1 MTFAPPGERNVAMV
15 FQNYAL
21 YPHMTLEQN
30 IGFPLRM
37 DGVPRAEIAERVRE
51 AARRVRIDHLLARRP
66 GQLSGGQQQ
75 RCALARAIVR
85 QPRLFLLD
93 EPLSNLD
100 AQLRL
105 ETRIELKRLHS
116 SLGVTTIYVTH
127 DQEEAMTIADRMA
140 VFREGEI
147 MQIGTPEEV
156 FGLPDTL
163 DVAAF
168 IGSPPM
174 NLIPARIEDGAAVFP
189 GWRLPLPG
197 APVAGDVVVGL
208 RPGRLRLADDGL
220 PGQAPPLGEPRRGD
234 APQRRRRGRAGQ
246 GAASRGPPHRRRQ
259 PGPARLR
266 FGGHPPL
273 RRRHPPA
280 HRLAAQPKA
289 SLMKTVFLLFNSVNR
304 LMLEPYGGQLLET
317 PNFKR
322 LAERSVTFDN
332 HYIGSMPCMP
342 ARRDMQTGHLSF
354 LHRSWGPLEPF
365 DNSFPEL
372 LKTAGAYSHLIS
384 DHYHYWED
392 GGATYHTRYNS
403 FEFIR
408 GQESDPWK
416 VLLDS
421 PIERIRAKY
430 HPSQNDP
437 NSRQNPYNYM
447 INREF
452 IKEEKDFPSVQCFDA
467 AFDFLDRNRGAD
479 NWLLQ
484 VETFDPHEPFFA
496 PERLKA
502 KFPTDYDGPI
512 LDWPRYERVSEP
524 QDQIDELRANY
535 FALLTLCDELLGR
548 MLDYFDEHDLWKD
561 TALILTTDHGFLLGE
576 HDWWAKNRMPLY
588 EEISHIPLFVHH
600 PAFAGQ
606 AGTRRNSLT
615 QTIDLMPTFCEL
627 FGADDP
633 GRGAG
638 QVAPAAPRR
647 RRGRSATPRS
657 SATGAAA
664 STWWT
669 AATPGSAT
677 RAT

>member
-1 MTFAPPGERNVAMV
+1 
-15 FQNYAL
+15 
-21 YPHMTLEQN
+21 
-30 IGFPLRM
+30 
-37 DGVPRAEIAERVRE
+37 
-51 AARRVRIDHLLARRP
+51 
-66 GQLSGGQQQ
+66 
-75 RCALARAIVR
+75 
-85 QPRLFLLD
+85 
-93 EPLSNLD
+93 
-100 AQLRL
+100 
-105 ETRIELKRLHS
+105 
-116 SLGVTTIYVTH
+116 
-127 DQEEAMTIADRMA
+127 
-140 VFREGEI
+140 
-147 MQIGTPEEV
+147 
-156 FGLPDTL
+156 
-163 DVAAF
+163 
-168 IGSPPM
+168 
-174 NLIPARIEDGAAVFP
+174 
-189 GWRLPLPG
+189 
-197 APVAGDVVVGL
+197 
-208 RPGRLRLADDGL
+208 
-220 PGQAPPLGEPRRGD
+220 
-234 APQRRRRGRAGQ
+234 
-246 GAASRGPPHRRRQ
+246 
-259 PGPARLR
+259 
-266 FGGHPPL
+266 
-273 RRRHPPA
+273 
-280 HRLAAQPKA
+280 
-289 SLMKTVFLLFNSVNR
+289 MKTVFLLFDSVNR

-421 PIERIRAKY
+421 PIERIRARY

-452 IKEEKDFPSVQCFDA
+452 IKEEKDFPSVQCFDS

-606 AGTRRNSLT
+606 AGTRRSSLT

-627 FGADDP
+627 FGAEIPAEVQGKSLLPLLAADEAAARRRDLRLLGRRHQRGGRSLHLVLLPARHEEP
-633 GRGAG
+633 GPLPVHADARAHDQALHRRGAPQRQPRPPLRLDQG
-638 QVAPAAPRR
+638 RAAAPDRPPLQGRPAHPQLPLPRGDGGHQHRPLRPRVRSGPGDADPRPGGGSPPPRRPLPPDARRTTPRR
-647 RRGRSATPRS
+647 RWSGACRKASAPDQ
-657 SATGAAA
+657 
-664 STWWT
+664 
-669 AATPGSAT
+669 T
-677 RAT
+677 RRRRKRAG